1 MAGLSHVLRQQ
12 RWSLVR
18 VVSSPRLFLGG
29 VAPVVLAAIVL
40 FALAFFSPVETVA
53 SDSAIALLVAQ
64 SILDHGT
71 FGLEVWMGEPELA
84 YDLDHHRLIKKRGES
99 YLYYA
104 AGVPLLS
111 VPAVW
116 LANRFGFHM
125 LRQEDEF
132 ALQNLLSALCVA
144 AAFVLLYRLALVYLS
159 ARAAF
164 LVASVSTA
172 GSSLVSTLATGLW
185 NSDYAVLLGCLSLL
199 AVARHDAGKTVRLRW
214 TLVALWLGLAF
225 LCRPAMA
232 FLILTVL
239 VYGALDSQRPRLR
252 LAAGA
257 LLALVAVG
265 VGASY
270 FGFLQAVPYYY
281 APQKLFGPA
290 PVMSGILGSLISP
303 SRGVLVTSPF
313 LVVVVVGVA
322 LRIRRL
328 RSQRMLW
335 LMLGWIAVHVLAVA
349 QRQWWGGHSFGA
361 RMLVELMPA
370 FAIVTCLLWRSLASD
385 PGRRFARAGAFVY
398 LSLGALAIGIHSGQ
412 GLFNKW
418 VTVWNV
424 QPNIDAHTEMLWS
437 WRHPQFLASEASL
450 EERSVEHQR
459 ARLEPYRLGDTIG
472 PESSQAVFLHWYA
485 SEGDWRWTW
494 GQSSALAFE
503 LDSPLGGE
511 LGLLEIVAGSLGRQ
525 EVSLRLNETPL
536 GTLTLDG
543 FAPQGSAH
551 LVELADLRFGQENR
565 LLFDVPDARPMG
577 EDHRAL
583 GLALRSLRL
592 RRLPSPTEGVVF
604 SDDALFIG
612 GFSQAEPTFRW
623 TDGPRATLLY
633 PLEVVKDS
641 AYSLEIVAGAY
652 GEQVV
657 DVSVNGTAAGR
668 MVLSGFEPASRTV
681 TVPAEAL
688 RPRALNRIELAIGRP
703 RSPPGDPRRL
713 GLAFVRARL
722 AAVEGSDSMR
732 GVE

>member
-18 VVSSPRLFLGG
+18 VVSSPRLFLGR

-84 YDLDHHRLIKKRGES
+84 YDLDQHRLVKKRGES

-144 AAFVLLYRLALVYLS
+144 ASFVLLYQLALVYLS
-159 ARAAF
+159 AQAAF
-164 LVASVSTA
+164 LVAGVSTA

-185 NSDYAVLLGCLSLL
+185 NSDYAVLLGCLALL

-225 LCRPAMA
+225 FCRPAMA
-232 FLILTVL
+232 FLVLALL
-239 VYGALDSQRPRLR
+239 VYGTLDAQRPRLR

-257 LLALVAVG
+257 LLALVAV
-265 VGASY
+265 VLGASY
-270 FGFLQAVPYYY
+270 FGFLQAVPFYY
-281 APQKLFGPA
+281 APKKLFGPA
-290 PVMSGILGSLISP
+290 PVMAGILGSLISP

-313 LVVVVVGVA
+313 LIVVVVGVA
-322 LRIRRL
+322 ARIRRL
-328 RSQRMLW
+328 RSEKMLW
-335 LMLGWIAVHVLAVA
+335 LMLGWIAVHVLAVSRRPWA
-349 QRQWWGGHSFGA
+349 GGHSFGA

-370 FAIVTCLLWRSLASD
+370 FVIVTCLLWRSLASD
-385 PGRRFARAGAFVY
+385 PGRRWARAGALIY

-412 GLFNKW
+412 GLFNEW
-418 VTVWNV
+418 VAVWNTR
-424 QPNIDAHTEMLWS
+424 PNIDAHTEMLWS
-437 WRHPQFLASEASL
+437 WRYPQFLASEASL
-450 EERSVEHQR
+450 EERSVAHQH

-472 PESSQAVFLHWYA
+472 PGSSQAVFLHWYA
-485 SEGDWRWTW
+485 AEGDWRWTW
-494 GQSSALAFE
+494 GQSAELAFE
-503 LDSPLGGE
+503 LDSPLDDE

-525 EVSLRLNETPL
+525 EVSLTLNETPL

-543 FAPQGSAH
+543 FAPRGSAH
-551 LVELADLRFGQENR
+551 LVELAVLHFGQENR
-565 LLFDVPDARPMG
+565 LRFEVPGARSTE
-577 EDHRAL
+577 EDPRTL
-583 GLALRSLRL
+583 GLALRSVRL

-604 SDDALFIG
+604 GDDALLIG
-612 GFSQAEPTFRW
+612 GFSHAEPTFRW
-623 TDGPRATLLY
+623 TDGPRATILY
-633 PLEVVKDS
+633 PLEAVKDS
-641 AYSLEIVAGAY
+641 VYRLEIVAGAY

-657 DVSVNGTAAGR
+657 EVSVNGTATGR
-668 MVLSGFEPASRTV
+668 VVLSGLEPASRTV
-681 TVPAEAL
+681 AVPAGAL
-688 RPRALNRIELAIGRP
+688 RLGALNRIELAISRP
-703 RSPPGDPRRL
+703 SSPPGDTRRL

-722 AAVEGSDSMR
+722 TAVEGSESIR